1 MARKPR
7 PNPNA
12 EFVKQSA
19 DIIKA
24 LLTSAYL
31 PIARLASV
39 EAFEAAQDRITNLLN
54 VTARDYTPDDF
65 KPILVNIGT
74 AIKQVKETKEYVT
87 RFKKDANG
95 YSFTFYKKESQGGEI
110 EFNSL
115 INLFPGAAVRNFS
128 TSLSAN
134 DKLSIIWAMMAA
146 AGFSFTP
153 QEGEFTA
160 YYTPEVIAND
170 PKSRQKRAEKDE
182 ISMATGDLTGI
193 GGLVENLGLY
203 ANFIHT
209 QPVASAAFQGQLK
222 YKVEVVELGNDVT
235 VTIRP
240 SVDLS
245 ISGQLATQ
253 YMAETDDKSATD
265 YLVFAWMNDARD
277 RALRGGRKLAT
288 NLRPAVDMR
297 ITSKKLKGVAARY
310 GVAKPRLNKYGF
322 CINRAGVPM
331 WVPAV
336 DDTASFMRDHANF
349 SVDDDGYL
357 NYEAAAYQWSSKI
370 ILTDWFNDVIV
381 YTTTNGIPDV
391 YSLLGYVPLDSSS
404 EYVML
409 NTDIQDARFKGMIF
423 NDLAAVVRDLV
434 NAEEASKE
442 LPVEYTTPN
451 SYNAGRVTKSFGTLL
466 AEAVRPL
473 RRNLDAVDKD
483 FRHESV
489 YRPLIK
495 HLFAIELEELDVSDR
510 GQFVHI
516 AAYLRA
522 AKRKR
527 KDITVAIMNRLV
539 GIEYFLKMASVFHTE
554 GHWQSVT
561 KDYKDEADRRK
572 NQPLLSEIDIPNL
585 DAGWDKNLKAWQ
597 PHQVR
602 NFSNAASGANG
613 ALVTIST
620 GGGKTLYTL
629 VDILM
634 GLTKNPAWRPLVVT
648 KVRLVKN
655 FISEVNWATKGK
667 VNVVSLRISQL
678 RYLAT
683 QLRITSAEGLIKWVK
698 SFPVN
703 TIFICSYQDFSSA
716 SQLYDDLDIPD
727 RVLLED
733 VALPQ
738 FLHLLRIIGFD
749 MLRLDESHSI
759 KNMNSRRSRY
769 AFSALAAAQNKA
781 LMSGT
786 TVNNTAVDLVGQ
798 SYGINPAIFG
808 SDVEKFKDRFNL
820 PSGLI
825 KTDEAS
831 QAINQRMRRF
841 MQITTATE
849 EDWAFLLPDL
859 HDRMLAPNMTPLQEE
874 FYSILMQRAYI
885 ELKAAID
892 EGGVGKDEEDDED
905 GDSDESFLMKADAKL
920 VHVEQFLVAPDQ
932 NKEYVTWK
940 KNPRGDDL
948 ISPAV
953 KAIDAKLAEIYS
965 NRGADHAN
973 NKAAVFGIN
982 KVASEHFMRYTKFK
996 DLCMHYR
1003 AGDEEVIRQWKA
1015 NPDKYIIV
1023 ADSTS
1028 LREGENMQ
1036 MLSHIFDMQA
1046 TWTPGDFKQL
1056 LARMYRPDPKGVYA
1070 KDDVTH
1076 WWIVPNHKGV
1086 QPSLA
1091 TVKLARM
1098 ISKSI
1103 SLARFRYEGDP
1114 RWREISFEFEG
1125 LDLLT
1130 MNLQTVFESDHNDLA
1145 PYFNAW
1151 SKFVRWEREL
1161 NQKAR
1166 IKIAEK
1172 VEAETGLRL
1181 VDDKGRVT
1189 DRQLFLKSVMT
1200 EAKSTKTIPGSK
1212 KVFVPWEKGAVP
1224 ADMHDMALSILGTDE
1239 IERGAYVL
1247 TEYGPGIVHNVGE
1260 TQLVVELYGR
1270 KKAKLYR
1277 DRIAIPN
1284 GDGANKLN
1292 AIIRNP
1298 SAWAA
1303 ETYAEVTAP
1312 FTAIDKDASLA
1323 PKGGKIPTGTPK
1335 PPVAAPVKPPVAAP
1349 TINIRDLKKPPLVT
1363 TPEEEEEAVQ
1373 AFEDIHVYLLNG
1385 MPALLLQDA
1394 PSGVENL
1401 GWMELPNYVA
1411 ISFDSWKTADK
1422 FIDLMIAKFAITQ
1435 SKLDTVMEELEE
1447 FQHGTQMRLSKRVTD
1462 SQSRN
1467 FFTSAHRK
1475 LKPSEDG
1482 RPRVDPYWIAI
1493 QSGPSAPSRVYL
1505 AFSKQSHDP
1514 KVFNWLRLVKTKQP
1528 KMVKDLKDVNANL
1541 HVKIFSTLAEAV
1553 SDLTELGKAFDIPEN
1568 IVRRELREMKDSV
1581 DALRGRISKPITRR

>member
-19 DIIKA
+19 EIIKS
-24 LLTSAYL
+24 LLTTSYL

-65 KPILVNIGT
+65 KNILVNIGS
-74 AIKQVKETKEYVT
+74 AIKLVKETKEYVT

-95 YSFTFYKKESQGGEI
+95 YSFTFYKKPSQGGEI

-115 INLFPGAAVRNFS
+115 INLFPGAQVRNFS

-134 DKLSIIWAMMAA
+134 DKLSIIWVMMAA

-153 QEGEFTA
+153 QEGGFTA
-160 YYTPEVIAND
+160 YYTPEVILND
-170 PKSRQKRAEKDE
+170 PKSRQKRAEKETID
-182 ISMATGDLTGI
+182 MATGDMTGI
-193 GGLVENLGLY
+193 SGLVENLGLY

-209 QPVASAAFQGQLK
+209 QPVASSAFQAQLK
-222 YKVEVVELGNDVT
+222 YKVEVVEFGNDVT
-235 VTIRP
+235 VTIHP

-245 ISGQLATQ
+245 VTSALATQ
-253 YMAETDDKSATD
+253 YMAETNDKSAID

-277 RALRGGRKLAT
+277 RALKGGRKVAT
-288 NLRPAVDMR
+288 NLRPAVDLR
-297 ITSKKLKGVAARY
+297 ITAQKLKGVGAKY

-336 DDTASFMRDHANF
+336 EDTASFMRDHSNF
-349 SVDDDGYL
+349 SVDEDGYL
-357 NYEAAAYQWSSKI
+357 NYEEVSYKWASKI
-370 ILTDWFNDVIV
+370 VLTDWFNDVIV
-381 YTTTNGIPDV
+381 YTTTTGTLDV
-391 YSLLGYVPLDSSS
+391 YSLLGYVPLDKSS

-409 NTDIQDARFKGMIF
+409 NTPIIDQRYKQMIF
-423 NDLAAVVRDLV
+423 NDLFSVVRDLV
-434 NAEEASKE
+434 NAEDATKE
-442 LPVEYTTPN
+442 LPVEFQTAT
-451 SYNAGRVTKSFGTLL
+451 SYNAGKVTKGFGSLL

-473 RRNLDAVDKD
+473 SKTLDPLDTD
-483 FRHESV
+483 YRHDSL
-489 YRPLIK
+489 YQPLIK
-495 HLFAIELEELDVSDR
+495 HLFGLELEELAVQDR

-522 AKRKR
+522 ASRKR
-527 KDITVAIMNRLV
+527 KDITIAIMNRLA
-539 GIEYFLKMASVFHTE
+539 GIEYFLKMSRVYHAE
-554 GHWQSVT
+554 GYWTDVT
-561 KDYKDEADRRK
+561 KEYKEEAEKRK
-572 NQPLLSEIDIPNL
+572 QQPLLSDIDIPNL

-597 PHQVR
+597 PHQIR

-620 GGGKTLYTL
+620 GGGKTLYQL

-634 GLTKNPAWRPLVVT
+634 GLTKNPQWRPLVVT

-655 FISEVNWATKGK
+655 FISEVNWATKGQ

-683 QLRITSAEGLIKWVK
+683 QLRITSAEGLIKWVRQ
-698 SFPVN
+698 FPVN

-716 SQLYDDLDIPD
+716 SALYEDLDIPD
-727 RVLLED
+727 RVLLRD

-781 LMSGT
+781 LLSGT

-808 SDVEKFKDRFNL
+808 SDVEKFKDIYNL

-831 QAINQRMRRF
+831 QAINTRMRRF
-841 MQITTATE
+841 MQVTTATE

-859 HDRMLAPNMTPLQEE
+859 HDRTLAPSMTPLQEE
-874 FYSILMQRAYI
+874 FYQILMERA
-885 ELKAAID
+885 ELELRAAM
-892 EGGVGKDEEDDED
+892 EQGGVGSDEDDEEA
-905 GDSDESFLMKADAKL
+905 DSDESFIMQADAKL
-920 VHVEQFLVAPDQ
+920 VHVEQFLVAPDE
-932 NKEYVTWK
+932 NKEFVTWK
-940 KNPRGDDL
+940 KGPKGDDL

-953 KAIDAKLAEIYS
+953 KAIDEQLAVIFQ
-965 NRGADHAN
+965 NRGADHSN

-982 KVASEHFMRYTKFK
+982 KVASKHFMRYTKFK
-996 DLCMHYR
+996 DVCMHYT

-1015 NPDKYIIV
+1015 NPDKYILV

-1036 MLSHIFDMQA
+1036 MLSNIFDMQA

-1076 WWIVPNHKGV
+1076 WWIVPNHK
-1086 QPSLA
+1086 QNRPSLA

-1114 RWREISFEFEG
+1114 RWREISWEFEG

-1130 MNLQTVFESDHNDLA
+1130 MNLDTVFKSNHNDLA

-1151 SKFVRWEREL
+1151 SKFIKWEREL

-1166 IKIAEK
+1166 VKVAEK

-1189 DRQLFLKSVMT
+1189 DRALFLKSVMK
-1200 EAKSTKTIPGSK
+1200 EARSTKQLPGSK
-1212 KVFVPWEKGAVP
+1212 KVFVPWEKGATP
-1224 ADMHDMALSILGTDE
+1224 ADMHDMALTILGTDE

-1247 TEYGPGIVHNVGE
+1247 TEYGPGIVHNVGD

-1270 KKAKLYR
+1270 RMRKLYR

-1284 GDGANKLN
+1284 GSGANKLN

-1303 ETYAEVTAP
+1303 ETYNDVTAA
-1312 FTAIDKDASLA
+1312 FTLLGKDESLA
-1323 PKGGKIPTGTPK
+1323 PKGGKMPISVPTPK
-1335 PPVAAPVKPPVAAP
+1335 ATTPSLNAPVPAQPISIKA
-1349 TINIRDLKKPPLVT
+1349 LKKPIVE
-1363 TPEEEEEAVQ
+1363 TPEEEQEATE
-1373 AFEDIHVYLLNG
+1373 AFEDIHVFLLNG
-1385 MPALLLQDA
+1385 MPALVLQDA

-1401 GWMELPNYVA
+1401 GWVPLPNYMA
-1411 ISFDSWKTADK
+1411 ISFDTWATADK
-1422 FIDLMIAKFAITQ
+1422 FIDLLIAKFAITQ

-1447 FQHGTQMRLSKRVTD
+1447 FKQGKQMRLTKRVTD
-1462 SQSRN
+1462 SQARN
-1467 FFTSAHRK
+1467 FFTSTHRK
-1475 LKPSEDG
+1475 LSPSNDG
-1482 RPRVDPYWIAI
+1482 RERVDPYWIAI
-1493 QSGPSAPSRVYL
+1493 ENRVYL
-1505 AFSKQSHDP
+1505 AFSKASHNP
-1514 KVFNWLRLVKTKQP
+1514 KVFNWLRAVKTKQP
-1528 KMVKDLKDVNANL
+1528 RMVKELKDVTSNL
-1541 HVKIFSTLAEAV
+1541 HVNIFNTLAEAIA
-1553 SDLTELGKAFDIPEN
+1553 DLTELGKAFDIPEAT
-1568 IVRRELREMKDSV
+1568 VRRELREMKDQV
-1581 DALRGRISKPITRR
+1581 DELRARKAKPLVTRR